1 MNARAPL
8 VEWSCWA
15 DSTTT
20 GAPASKR
27 RMGRL
32 AVERKVHFQLSSSSE
47 LRLSSGIIRTASNK
61 VLSVML
67 RTLLAP
73 APRATSSR
81 IAGRKEGAETRRL
94 KLPARKPVT
103 RKNPF
108 ASVNATWCC
117 PALPATSTVAPI
129 CATPAE
135 SRTYPDSDEGDTPAD
150 AATHSEITTAKPAS
164 IRVIVRPPTEVSGT
178 ETLRPKPAS
187 AG

>member
-1 MNARAPL
+1 M
-8 VEWSCWA
+8 
-15 DSTTT
+15 
-20 GAPASKR
+20 PAC
-27 RMGRL
+27 
-32 AVERKVHFQLSSSSE
+32 
-47 LRLSSGIIRTASNK
+47 N
-61 VLSVML
+61 
-67 RTLLAP
+67 
-73 APRATSSR
+73 
-81 IAGRKEGAETRRL
+81 
-94 KLPARKPVT
+94 PVT

-187 AG
+187 AGRELYNHYSTANLTEGAICCFDTLSATLIVNLYMPG